1 VLRRDCATCQDA
13 RRNSAR
19 MSLVG
24 GAQRHMITG
33 VEAGIA
39 ELHREVDAGLAC
51 FRDAVERSLD
61 HLKSP
66 TR

>member
-1 VLRRDCATCQDA
+1 
-13 RRNSAR
+13 

-24 GAQRHMITG
+24 VAQRHMITA
-33 VEAGIA
+33 VEGGIA
-39 ELHREVDAGLAC
+39 ELDREVDAGLAC
-51 FRDAVERSLD
+51 FRDTFERSLD